1 MLTGVLAPLLA
12 VLAGSLVGVIQAG
25 AAGSRT
31 ACANRGSGRAL
42 ASRGAAGPE
51 CRRRTRARAAAG
63 GGACGSDRRAGHAAA
78 RRGSARPEGGTR
90 LRQHQCS
97 ATGEE
102 GCRQRRQRKVTSHHL
117 SCLLKVC
124 SVPLASAKW
133 SRPEDDMEPTPG
145 LPQRSDEKEFS
156 VAVDAATIALRKL
169 RFGELKLPA
178 SNNAWIDLRQR
189 SKSPGDP

>member
-12 VLAGSLVGVIQAG
+12 VLDGSLVGVVQAG
-25 AAGSRT
+25 VAGSRT
-31 ACANRGSGRAL
+31 ACANRRSGRAL

-51 CRRRTRARAAAG
+51 G
-63 GGACGSDRRAGHAAA
+63 GP
-78 RRGSARPEGGTR
+78 RP
-90 LRQHQCS
+90 RQHQCS

-169 RFGELKLPA
+169 RFGEPK
-178 SNNAWIDLRQR
+178 
-189 SKSPGDP
+189 